1 MIVKPFYRGKT
12 AQLSLVIQSSCTE
25 FLLVGY
31 KNLAWSKGTLSVN
44 FLQAQVL
51 TGPTQSHFSCAK
63 VAFSRGYR
71 VMGVQFY
78 GIMFHVIERP

>member
-51 TGPTQSHFSCAK
+51 TGPPNLISAVPKSLSVEVTESWESSFTVLC
-63 VAFSRGYR
+63 F
-71 VMGVQFY
+71 M
-78 GIMFHVIERP
+78 